1 MTLRIR
7 GFHVKR
13 VLIYKGSESNI
24 MYLDLYK
31 GLSLRDENLTK
42 YDTLLVGFDEKMAML
57 AG

>member
-1 MTLRIR
+1 M
-7 GFHVKR
+7 KR
-13 VLIYKGSESNI
+13 VLIYKGNESNI
-24 MYLDLYK
+24 MYPDLYK